1 MALAP
6 EPYLSACL
14 ETLYRAVIEARLL
27 GATGRA
33 GGVGAGDCARLDDL
47 MDAVHNLPRLLTR
60 WETVDEQQIRDFL
73 ATYDEK
79 WASLTSF
86 RLLTVY
92 EREIA
97 RARGAG

>member
-14 ETLYRAVIEARLL
+14 ETLYRAVVEVRVL

-33 GGVGAGDCARLDDL
+33 HGLAAGDCARLDDL

-60 WETVDEQQIRDFL
+60 WETVDEQRIRDFL
-73 ATYDEK
+73 AFYDEK
-79 WASLTSF
+79 WATLTSF

-92 EREIA
+92 EREVT
-97 RARGAG
+97 RAHGAG